1 MVICITVMASQEITN
16 SGGKD
21 TRPGA
26 EYVLTTEELAIFA
39 RVFVCVR
46 SVLIIT
52 HISVARFTSKN
63 QVARNNFNECI
74 LSKMLIERESPL
86 HHFRM

>member
-1 MVICITVMASQEITN
+1 MVICIIMMALQEITN

-26 EYVLTTEELAIFA
+26 EYVLTAEELAIFA

-46 SVLIIT
+46 SVLIVT
-52 HISVARFTSKN
+52 HISVARFNLKTKLPKIISTS
-63 QVARNNFNECI
+63 VYFRRC
-74 LSKMLIERESPL
+74 LSRERA
-86 HHFRM
+86 HYTT